1 MPVEGLFYES
11 VRSIH
16 AFFGHPMKD
25 SEIARL
31 LSLILRHEPERIGLT
46 LDGQGWANVPD
57 LIRLAKRAGKPFDLD
72 TLRRVVEMNDKRRFT
87 LSPDGQRI
95 RAAQGHS
102 LPVDLDLP
110 AVQPPDRLWHGT
122 ARDNLPSIFR
132 DGLKPGRRQM
142 VHLSAD
148 RETAQR
154 VGERHGKA
162 VILAVEAGLMFR
174 DRFPFYQAD
183 NGVWLVPSVSPT
195 YLAF

>member
-1 MPVEGLFYES
+1 
-11 VRSIH
+11 
-16 AFFGHPMKD
+16 MKD
-25 SEIARL
+25 GEVARL

-57 LIRLAKRAGKPFDLD
+57 LIRLAKRAGKPFDLAI
-72 TLRRVVEMNDKRRFT
+72 LRRVVEMNDKRRFT
-87 LSPDGQRI
+87 LSPDGLRI

-102 LPVDLDLP
+102 LPIDLDLP

-174 DRFPFYQAD
+174 DKIPFCQAD
-183 NGVWLVPSVSPT
+183 NGVWLVPSVSPA

>member
-1 MPVEGLFYES
+1 
-11 VRSIH
+11 
-16 AFFGHPMKD
+16 MKD
-25 SEIARL
+25 GEVARL

-57 LIRLAKRAGKPFDLD
+57 LIRLAKRAGKPFDLS
-72 TLRRVVEMNDKRRFT
+72 TLRRVVETNDKRRFT
-87 LSPDGQRI
+87 LSPDGLRI

-110 AVQPPDRLWHGT
+110 VVQPPDQLWQGT
-122 ARDNLPSIFR
+122 ARDNLDAIFR
-132 DGLKPGRRQM
+132 EGLKPGRRQM

-174 DRFPFYQAD
+174 DRIPFYQAD
-183 NGVWLVPSVSPT
+183 NGVWLVPSVSPA

>member
-1 MPVEGLFYES
+1 
-11 VRSIH
+11 
-16 AFFGHPMKD
+16 MKD
-25 SEIARL
+25 GEVARL

-57 LIRLAKRAGKPFDLD
+57 LIRLAKRAGKPFDLA
-72 TLRRVVEMNDKRRFT
+72 TLQRVVTMNDKRRFT
-87 LSPDGQRI
+87 LSPDGLRI

-110 AVQPPDRLWHGT
+110 AIQPPDRLWHST

-132 DGLKPGRRQM
+132 EDLKPGRRQM
-142 VHLSAD
+142 VHLSAERD
-148 RETAQR
+148 TAQR

-174 DRFPFYQAD
+174 DMIPFYQAD
-183 NGVWLVPSVSPT
+183 NGVWLVPSVSPAC
-195 YLAF
+195 LAF

>member
-1 MPVEGLFYES
+1 
-11 VRSIH
+11 
-16 AFFGHPMKD
+16 MKD
-25 SEIARL
+25 GELARL

-57 LIRLAKRAGKPFDLD
+57 LLRLAKRAGKPFDLD
-72 TLRRVVEMNDKRRFT
+72 TLSRVVETNDKRRFT

-102 LPVDLDLP
+102 LPVDLGLP
-110 AVQPPDRLWHGT
+110 AVQPPGRLWHGT

-142 VHLSAD
+142 VHLSGD

-162 VILAVEAGLMFR
+162 VILAVEAGLMFSAGI
-174 DRFPFYQAD
+174 PFHQAD
-183 NGVWLVPSVSPT
+183 NGVWLVPRVSSE